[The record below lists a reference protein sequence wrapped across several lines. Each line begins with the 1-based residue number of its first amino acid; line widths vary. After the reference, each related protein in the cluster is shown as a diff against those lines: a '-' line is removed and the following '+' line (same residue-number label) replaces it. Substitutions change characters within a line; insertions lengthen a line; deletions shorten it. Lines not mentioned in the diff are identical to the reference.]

1 MREMSTSKDDALRA
15 INKPAAYGPD
25 LDVNQYSRQPKNW
38 EPCPISSLPKEI
50 LERILEVGVLPE
62 RENRAA
68 SFFQIDHSVIFRAV
82 QSLFEDKVE
91 IMSAREALEKYD
103 WLKDYWWK
111 IVSVDTD
118 KYTALAELAWD
129 QGYFIRIF
137 EDQKVTMPLQACLFI
152 STDNLNQ
159 NVHNIIIAEP
169 GSEAQIITGC
179 TLHSSVQRGL
189 HVGITEFYVKEDAK
203 LTFTMIH
210 NWAQNFDSRPRSGA
224 LIEDNGVFISNYMCF
239 KPLKSL
245 QMYPVAYCRG
255 VNARARFNT
264 IIYGTGT
271 SYIDVGSKIVLQNEG
286 CRGEIIS
293 RAIATDE
300 AQIYARGFLQGEHGN
315 TKAHLEC
322 RGLILSDKAIIYA
335 VPELMAKVQGA
346 ELSHEAAVGKIAEE
360 QVQYL
365 MARGFSRSE
374 AEALIVRGF
383 MDVSIFGLPKE
394 LEREIQR
401 MIDITTERA
410 L

>member
-1 MREMSTSKDDALRA
+1 MSASKDAALRA
-15 INKPAAYGPD
+15 INKPAALGPD
-25 LDVNQYSRQPKNW
+25 LDISQYSRQPKNW
-38 EPCPISSLPKEI
+38 EPCPISSLPEDI
-50 LERILEVGVLPE
+50 IRRALEVGVLPE
-62 RENRAA
+62 QESRSAT
-68 SFFQIDHSVIFRAV
+68 FFQIDHSVIFEAV
-82 QSLFEDKVE
+82 QEVFEGKIE
-91 IMSAREALEKYD
+91 IMSAKEALEKYD

-111 IVSVDTD
+111 VISVDTD

-129 QGYFIRIF
+129 QGYFIRIL
-137 EDQKVTMPLQACLFI
+137 EDQKVTIPLQACLFI

-159 NVHNIIIAEP
+159 NVHNIVIAEP

-203 LTFTMIH
+203 ITFTMIH
-210 NWAQNFDSRPRSGA
+210 NWAQKFDSRPRSGA
-224 LIEDNGVFISNYMCF
+224 IIEDNGVFVSNYMCF

-245 QMYPVAYCRG
+245 QMYPIAYCRG
-255 VNARARFNT
+255 VNSRARFNT
-264 IIYGTGT
+264 IIYGTGN

-293 RAIATDE
+293 RVIATDK
-300 AQIYARGFLQGEHGN
+300 AQVYARGFLQGEHSN

-322 RGLILSDKAIIYA
+322 RGLLLSDEATIHAI
-335 VPELMAKVQGA
+335 PELMAKAQGA

-360 QVQYL
+360 QIQYL

-383 MDVSIFGLPKE
+383 MDVSIFGLPKD
-394 LEREIQR
+394 LERELQKIV
-401 MIDITTERA
+401 DITTERA

>member
-1 MREMSTSKDDALRA
+1 MSASKDAALRA
-15 INKPAAYGPD
+15 INKPAALGPD
-25 LDVNQYSRQPKNW
+25 LDISQYSRQPKNW
-38 EPCPISSLPKEI
+38 EPCPISSLPEDI
-50 LERILEVGVLPE
+50 IRRALEVGVLPE
-62 RENRAA
+62 QESRSAT
-68 SFFQIDHSVIFRAV
+68 FFQIDHSVIFEAV
-82 QSLFEDKVE
+82 QEVFEGKIE
-91 IMSAREALEKYD
+91 IMSAKEALEKYD

-111 IVSVDTD
+111 VISVDTD

-129 QGYFIRIF
+129 QGYFIRIL
-137 EDQKVTMPLQACLFI
+137 EDQKVTIPLQACLFI

-159 NVHNIIIAEP
+159 NVHNIVIAEP

-203 LTFTMIH
+203 ITFTMIH
-210 NWAQNFDSRPRSGA
+210 NWAQKFDSRPRSGA
-224 LIEDNGVFISNYMCF
+224 IIEDNGVFVSNYMCF

-255 VNARARFNT
+255 VNSRARFNT
-264 IIYGTGT
+264 IIYGTGN

-293 RAIATDE
+293 RVIATDK
-300 AQIYARGFLQGEHGN
+300 AQVYARGFLQGEHSN

-322 RGLILSDKAIIYA
+322 RGLLLSDEATIHAI
-335 VPELMAKVQGA
+335 PELMAKAQGA

-360 QVQYL
+360 QIQYL

-383 MDVSIFGLPKE
+383 MDVSIFGLPKD
-394 LEREIQR
+394 LERELQKIV
-401 MIDITTERA
+401 DITTERA